1 MIPCV
6 ELESSYLVL
15 PSSSFR
21 TPRVFKFNEKSF
33 MNKAP
38 ECDRDLFVEDVEEEE
53 GVGSEEMGGDEA
65 DGNEKRILVE
75 ERERCVDLVF
85 EKVQE
90 QRNKNLDRLRRRIFR
105 SRFR

>member
-21 TPRVFKFNEKSF
+21 TPRVFKFIDKSF
-33 MNKAP
+33 MKKAS
-38 ECDRDLFVEDVEEEE
+38 ECDLFVEDVEEEE

>member
-1 MIPCV
+1 M
-6 ELESSYLVL
+6 
-15 PSSSFR
+15 
-21 TPRVFKFNEKSF
+21 K
-33 MNKAP
+33 KAS
-38 ECDRDLFVEDVEEEE
+38 ECDLFVEDVEEEE

-65 DGNEKRILVE
+65 DRNEKRILVE